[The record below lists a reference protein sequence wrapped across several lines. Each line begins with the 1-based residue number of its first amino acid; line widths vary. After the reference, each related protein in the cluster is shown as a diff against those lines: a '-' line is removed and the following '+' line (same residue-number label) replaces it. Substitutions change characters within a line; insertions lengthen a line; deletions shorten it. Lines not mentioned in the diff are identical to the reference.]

1 MPLEASIERFD
12 FRSIHPKVL
21 IGTASDRYAGW
32 LGQIYS
38 PQKCMGRIKRRT
50 KRVGG
55 KSFMEEVLPVD
66 SVQEYFEHFGVL
78 ELDFTFYAP
87 IKDNQG
93 KPARNY
99 HNLRSYS
106 QYLKE
111 GDKLILKVPQ
121 AFFAKKLWQ
130 GKVFATNPAYLDADA
145 FKRQFYEP
153 ALELVE
159 PWLHG
164 MLFEQ
169 EYLRK
174 QDRPAPSQVARELDQ
189 FFGSIPQDS
198 RYHVELR
205 TESFLCPELFHVF
218 EDHGVGQV
226 LSHWTW
232 LPSLRRQF
240 NLSGKRFFNASG
252 DLIIRLMTPRGMRY
266 EDAYGK
272 AHPFDKLID
281 GMLQGSMVRD
291 TVDLAR
297 EAIDHGIRPNI
308 IINNR
313 AGGNAPLIA
322 QKVARSFMQCPT
334 PISFHADTSNT

>member
-1 MPLEASIERFD
+1 MSLEGNTQQFR

-38 PQKCMGRIKRRT
+38 PQKYMGRIKRRT

-55 KSFMEEVLPVD
+55 KSFVEEVLPVD

-99 HNLRSYS
+99 HTLRSYS

-121 AFFAKKLWQ
+121 VFFAKKLWQ

-169 EYLRK
+169 EYHRK

-189 FFGSIPQDS
+189 FFSSIPQDS

-218 EDHGVGQV
+218 EAAFIEAAVQSIGKEVFQC
-226 LSHWTW
+226 
-232 LPSLRRQF
+232 LR
-240 NLSGKRFFNASG
+240 
-252 DLIIRLMTPRGMRY
+252 
-266 EDAYGK
+266 
-272 AHPFDKLID
+272 
-281 GMLQGSMVRD
+281 
-291 TVDLAR
+291 
-297 EAIDHGIRPNI
+297 
-308 IINNR
+308 
-313 AGGNAPLIA
+313 
-322 QKVARSFMQCPT
+322 
-334 PISFHADTSNT
+334 

>member
-1 MPLEASIERFD
+1 MSSETDIQSFH
-12 FRSIHPKVL
+12 FRSIHPRLL
-21 IGTASDRYAGW
+21 IGTASDRYTGW

-38 PQKCMGRIKRRT
+38 PEKYMGRIKRRT

-55 KSFMEEVLPVD
+55 KSFVEEVLPVD
-66 SVQEYFEHFGVL
+66 SAQEYFEHFPVL

-87 IKDNQG
+87 LRDNQG
-93 KPARNY
+93 KPTRNY
-99 HNLRSYS
+99 HTLRSYS
-106 QYLKE
+106 QYLRQ
-111 GDKLILKVPQ
+111 GDRLILKVPQ
-121 AFFAKKLWQ
+121 VFFAKKVWQ
-130 GKVFATNPAYLDADA
+130 GEIFGSNPVYLDATA
-145 FKRQFYEP
+145 FREQFYEP
-153 ALELVE
+153 ALQLVE
-159 PWLHG
+159 RWLHG

-169 EYLRK
+169 EYHRK
-174 QDRPAPSQVARELDQ
+174 QDRPAPSQVAQELDQ
-189 FFGSIPQDS
+189 FFSSIPQDS

-205 TESFLCPELFHVF
+205 TESFLCPELFHVL

-240 NLSGKRFFNASG
+240 NLSGKRFLGASG
-252 DLIIRLMTPRGMRY
+252 DVIIRLMTPREMRY

-281 GMLQGSMVRD
+281 GMLQGAMVRD
-291 TVDLAR
+291 TVEIAR

-322 QKVARSFMQCPT
+322 QKIASSLIRALPEAKSYLAT
-334 PISFHADTSNT
+334 K